1 MHHFTAADGLVLTM
15 LGVMLLSFGIV
26 AMLLNGI
33 RRSMGNRNLMVE
45 ELIEEVA
52 TEATKE
58 NSLTVKVTE
67 VCRQPWER
75 DGDWW
80 KSE

>member
-1 MHHFTAADGLVLTM
+1 MLHFTAADGLVLTM

-26 AMLLNGI
+26 AMLLNSI
-33 RRSMGNRNLMVE
+33 RRSMRCRDLVVE

-52 TEATKE
+52 LEARSG
-58 NSLTVKVTE
+58 NSVAVNVTE
-67 VCRQPWER
+67 VSSQPWEK

-80 KSE
+80 RSK